1 MQSVVLWLHVL
12 TCICLIVMVLL
23 QHGKGADAGATFGS
37 SSNSMFGS
45 QGAMPFMMKVT
56 AVMATIFFVTS
67 LTLSILA
74 AHPKLHDARLPM
86 AAKVFPASQP
96 ASTDRSSGA

>member
-1 MQSVVLWLHVL
+1 MQTLILWLHVL

-45 QGAMPFMMKVT
+45 RGAMPFMMKIT
-56 AVMATIFFVTS
+56 AVMATIFFITS

-74 AHPKLHDARLPM
+74 SHPKLQDARLPM
-86 AAKVFPASQP
+86 AMTVMPASQP
-96 ASTDRSSGA
+96 VSTGGSSGA